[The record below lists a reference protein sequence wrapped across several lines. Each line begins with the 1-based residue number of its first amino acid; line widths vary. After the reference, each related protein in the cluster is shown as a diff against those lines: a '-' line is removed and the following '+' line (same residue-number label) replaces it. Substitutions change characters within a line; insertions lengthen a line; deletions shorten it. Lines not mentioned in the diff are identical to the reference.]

1 MMSVEKIG
9 YSYLFSLNQCTWNGE
24 TEDLVLCVDVLFN
37 NHETIDTPAQ
47 LRHVT
52 QHLQVFMDI
61 TNERVALDILD
72 NPYFDEARIVDGCVY
87 RESHFVAPIYSG
99 VDVSNQ
105 IAQAYCQQ
113 VKSGDIPTELVDARV
128 TQTGYWFDYTY

>member
-1 MMSVEKIG
+1 MSVQKIG

-24 TEDLVLCVDVLFN
+24 KEDLLLCVDVLFN

-52 QHLQVFMDI
+52 QHLRVFMDI
-61 TNERVALDILD
+61 ANERVALDVID
-72 NPYFDEARIVDGCVY
+72 NPYFDEARIVDCCIY
-87 RESHFVAPIYSG
+87 RESHCIAPIYSG
-99 VDVSNQ
+99 LDVSNR

-113 VKSGDIPTELVDARV
+113 VKSGDIPPKLVDARV